1 MLRKNKVKRWA
12 ILTAT
17 VFSLLGCYKNYTKYY
32 SDAETP
38 GVSIFSNKGNNILS
52 CFIDGKPWRTID
64 RIKYEASQMVSY
76 EVDVRKEIT
85 GSLLDTLVI
94 NWMGYYNENEST
106 PGNLRLLIA
115 VPKNFNY
122 RNFSALQGQR
132 LLIDT
137 TNNGFFSTSITG
149 LNTGNT
155 KGNGSIYFHTAL
167 LDSIGPDKYIGNMS
181 GLIEA
186 DFPSFKITK
195 GRFDESLDGGN
206 IAL

>member
-1 MLRKNKVKRWA
+1 MQRKSNIKKWVILPA
-12 ILTAT
+12 I
-17 VFSLLGCYKNYTKYY
+17 VFSLLGCYKNYTKNYN
-32 SDAETP
+32 DAETP
-38 GVSIFSNKGNNILS
+38 GLSIFSNKGNNILS

-64 RIKYEASQMVSY
+64 RIKFEISSRVRY
-76 EVDVRKEIT
+76 EVDVRKERT
-85 GSLLDTLVI
+85 SSLLDTLVI
-94 NWMGYYNENEST
+94 NWIGYYIGNDST

-149 LNTGNT
+149 LNTGNN

-186 DFPSFKITK
+186 NFPSFKITK